1 MKINPS
7 VHRGSI
13 ENNSQRSSEIS
24 ARNLPSIVSA
34 ADAKNSRIFSGS
46 SGLATNRFMSQSMT
60 DANISF
66 STQVSNVKHD
76 LGQNKFK
83 PTLDRIGEETFY
95 TDQNFN
101 VTIHGGPDYPHEEV
115 FNLISLNEKQ
125 VVEPNTFSTP
135 WVNNDFAPLY
145 LNPAAALT
153 DADFKPNIAVKG
165 WQDPG
170 GAPRAG
176 LSSKNQAIVDFV
188 QDSYTST
195 STTWKFKKK
204 DDSGDVE
211 VAVNSK
217 VFKRPDPKTYLTEVK
232 IDRHLSQF
240 RGEPTFFLLKSIFDT
255 RCKDG
260 IGRPDGQFL
269 LTKADGDRIEKY
281 LSDPSTFAQGMGEL
295 GLKGDEWVGQQIMR
309 VTVNDIPNL
318 RMASGNEG
326 GTNQYWIPGGYLP
339 GGLPEAVC
347 DRLPHN
353 NVITTFLPVIAAAP
367 ENSSVS

>member
-1 MKINPS
+1 MKINSS
-7 VHRGSI
+7 VPRGGI

-24 ARNLPSIVSA
+24 AKNLPSIVSA
-34 ADAKNSRIFSGS
+34 TEAKNSRIFLGS
-46 SGLATNRFMSQSMT
+46 SSIATNRFTSQSLT
-60 DANISF
+60 DANIS
-66 STQVSNVKHD
+66 VSERARNVKQGS
-76 LGQNKFK
+76 GQNKFK
-83 PTLDRIGEETFY
+83 PTLDPIGEETFH

-101 VTIHGGPDYPHEEV
+101 VTIRGGPDNPHEEV
-115 FNLISLNEKQ
+115 FNLIPLNEKQ
-125 VVEPNTFSTP
+125 VVERNTFSTP

-145 LNPAAALT
+145 LNPPTALT
-153 DADFKPNIAVKG
+153 DADFKPNIAVRG

-195 STTWKFKKK
+195 STKWSFKRK
-204 DDSGDVE
+204 DGTGDVE
-211 VAVNSK
+211 VEVNSK

-232 IDRHLSQF
+232 IERHLSQF
-240 RGEPTFFLLKSIFDT
+240 RDEPTFFLLKSIFDA

-269 LTKADGDRIEKY
+269 LTKADGDRIEEH

-295 GLKGDEWVGQQIMR
+295 GLKSDEWVGKQIMR
-309 VTVNDIPNL
+309 VTVSDIPNL

-347 DRLPHN
+347 DRLPHK
-353 NVITTFLPVIAAAP
+353 NVTTKLLSVISVP
-367 ENSSVS
+367 PKDSSVS